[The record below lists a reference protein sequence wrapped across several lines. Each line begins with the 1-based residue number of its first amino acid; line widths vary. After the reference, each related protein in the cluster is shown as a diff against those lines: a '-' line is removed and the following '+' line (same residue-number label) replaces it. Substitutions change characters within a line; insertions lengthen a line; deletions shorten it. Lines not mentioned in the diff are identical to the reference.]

1 MGDFKTKTISGHH
14 SKIDDNLEI
23 VAIIPA
29 RGGSKGVPRKNI
41 RLLAGNPLI
50 TYTINAALKSPLIS
64 RCIVS
69 TEDEE
74 IKKVSLA
81 AGAEVIDRPYEFATD
96 LASSEDVV
104 RHVLEQLMI
113 EGNLPNY
120 FMLLQPTSPMR
131 TEKHVTEC
139 INMSLNRNSSCTIS
153 VTEMEH
159 HPFKCFYAKEG
170 TLIPFLNKESLSKP
184 RQQLARILRQNGAM
198 YFLDCNQF
206 LDKKSFFVEPV
217 LPYFMDQS
225 DSIDIDSEQDFLFC
239 EFLMTR

>member
-1 MGDFKTKTISGHH
+1 MEDFKTKTISGYH
-14 SKIDDNLEI
+14 SKIDKPEI

-50 TYTINAALKSPLIS
+50 TYTINAALKSPLIK

-69 TEDEE
+69 TEDKE
-74 IKKVSLA
+74 IKKISLE

-96 LASSEDVV
+96 TASSEDVV
-104 RHVLEQLMI
+104 QHVLEQLMI
-113 EGNLPNY
+113 KGKLPNY
-120 FMLLQPTSPMR
+120 FLLLQPTSPMR
-131 TEKHVTEC
+131 TEKHITEC
-139 INMSLNRNSSCTIS
+139 INMSLNSNSCCTIS

-170 TLIPFLNKESLSKP
+170 NLIPFLNKESLSKP
-184 RQQLARILRQNGAM
+184 RQQLTRILRQNGAM
-198 YFLDCNQF
+198 YFLDCNKF
-206 LDKKSFFVEPV
+206 LDNKSFFIEPV
-217 LPYFMDQS
+217 LPYFMNQVE
-225 DSIDIDSEQDFLFC
+225 SIDIDSEQDFLFC